1 MNATKYYIELLRSHT
16 TKNSDYAIAKLLNVS
31 RSTMTKYKQGR
42 SSIDSDQ
49 ALKVGQILGINPL
62 VIVAECKANNSKNID
77 NMQHW
82 KRLAEALKKTSL
94 TLAILPT
101 LFILIYSQLIDSNM
115 FTIGNVL

>member
-49 ALKVGQILGINPL
+49 AL
-62 VIVAECKANNSKNID
+62 NID

-115 FTIGNVL
+115 FTIGHTL